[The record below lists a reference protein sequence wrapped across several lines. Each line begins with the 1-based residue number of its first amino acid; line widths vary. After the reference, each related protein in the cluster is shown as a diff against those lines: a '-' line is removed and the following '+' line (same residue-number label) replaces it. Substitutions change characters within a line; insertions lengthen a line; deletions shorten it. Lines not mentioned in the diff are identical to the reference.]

1 MRLLCRFMFAIFFQ
15 RHWIFGKMKTE
26 AHSRTSKLNEHLAF
40 FHLRSYNQM
49 KEEDHV
55 RRMKNNVMEQA
66 MHRNNKF
73 N

>member
-1 MRLLCRFMFAIFFQ
+1 MRLLCRFMFAIFCQ
-15 RHWIFGKMKTE
+15 HHWIFGKMKTE
-26 AHSRTSKLNEHLAF
+26 AHSPISKLNEHLAF

-49 KEEDHV
+49 KEEDRV
-55 RRMKNNVMEQA
+55 RIKNNVMEQA